1 MCKVC
6 FVLGRVFD
14 CLGQGLRH
22 FWARLLTVLGRV
34 CFDAID
40 LAHCLCLVGRCGGV
54 FAGKVCALKSDRAHD
69 VRRSC
74 PKPSQTM
81 PNGGEQGTGWGRLHG
96 AKGCMGSR
104 NGAVSSGSR
113 DAWGQ
118 RMHGSRNGAASS
130 GSRDEPRSPA
140 DLDGQAGGGELGE
153 AVGLVLFR
161 GGGEGERFRVVGGAQ
176 ALVLAFADVM
186 VGKEVH
192 FIGLAV

>member
-81 PNGGEQGTGWGRLHG
+81 PNGGEQGTEGGRLHG
-96 AKGCMGSR
+96 VKGCMGP
-104 NGAVSSGSR
+104 R

-118 RMHGSRNGAASS
+118 GMGQSPRGQGTCRGHPPILTVRPAAASWARQWAWSSFEGAVRESAS
-130 GSRDEPRSPA
+130 G
-140 DLDGQAGGGELGE
+140 L
-153 AVGLVLFR
+153 
-161 GGGEGERFRVVGGAQ
+161 
-176 ALVLAFADVM
+176 
-186 VGKEVH
+186 
-192 FIGLAV
+192 